1 MRKKG
6 DYDLGHQVMYYIL
19 TAIFI
24 AIIFVYSLSFFNQK
38 KAETILTSD
47 EIENFVLINKVLSSC
62 LAYEDEDVERV
73 IPGEIDFKKFN
84 DKNLR
89 KCIEYTDKKVR
100 LTLKGTSI
108 VSSEDIG
115 ENGIKEEYNRFVI
128 VRDKEITGEILKAE
142 VFRGDE

>member
-6 DYDLGHQVMYYIL
+6 DYDIGHQMIYYIL

-24 AIIFVYSLSFFNQK
+24 AIVFVYSLAFFNQK
-38 KAETILTSD
+38 KAETIVNTD
-47 EIENFVLINKVLSSC
+47 EIENFVLINKILSSC
-62 LAYEDEDVERV
+62 LAYEDEGVERV

-84 DKNLR
+84 DKSLR
-89 KCIEYTDKKVR
+89 KCIKYTNNEIR

-108 VSSEDIG
+108 VSSEDIREKKG
-115 ENGIKEEYNRFVI
+115 KNEYKRFVI

-142 VFRGDE
+142 VFKGDE